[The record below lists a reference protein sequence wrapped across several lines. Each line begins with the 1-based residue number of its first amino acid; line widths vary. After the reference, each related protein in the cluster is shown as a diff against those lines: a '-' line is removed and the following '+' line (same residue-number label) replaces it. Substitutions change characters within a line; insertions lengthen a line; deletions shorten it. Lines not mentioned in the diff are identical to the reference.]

1 LTAVTRKRFTLAEY
15 HYLAELGFFS
25 EDDRVELIRG
35 EIMEMAAKCTPHSV
49 CNSLLLG
56 ELYTLVGKRG
66 NVRGQE
72 PITLPPNSEPEPDV
86 VVARRQSDHYLSA
99 HPSPK
104 DILLVIEV
112 ADSSL
117 QYDQQTKLALYA
129 EAGISDYWLFN
140 LIENHLEVYSEPV
153 QDVQGNSSY
162 RLRRIILPDEV
173 VALPC
178 LPDLSLNL
186 SSVFPSYPQ
195 QTQTSAYSG
204 TTQ

>member
-1 LTAVTRKRFTLAEY
+1 MTAVTRKRFTLAEY

-35 EIMEMAAKCTPHSV
+35 EIMEMAAKRTPHSV

-195 QTQTSAYSG
+195 QTQTSASSG

>member
-1 LTAVTRKRFTLAEY
+1 
-15 HYLAELGFFS
+15 
-25 EDDRVELIRG
+25 
-35 EIMEMAAKCTPHSV
+35 M
-49 CNSLLLG
+49 
-56 ELYTLVGKRG
+56 
-66 NVRGQE
+66 RGQE

-173 VALPC
+173 VALPS

-204 TTQ
+204 TAQ

>member
-195 QTQTSAYSG
+195 QTQTSASSG

>member
-1 LTAVTRKRFTLAEY
+1 MTAVTRKRFTLAEY

-35 EIMEMAAKCTPHSV
+35 EIMEMAAKRTPHSV

-117 QYDQQTKLALYA
+117 QYDQ
-129 EAGISDYWLFN
+129 
-140 LIENHLEVYSEPV
+140 
-153 QDVQGNSSY
+153 
-162 RLRRIILPDEV
+162 
-173 VALPC
+173 
-178 LPDLSLNL
+178 
-186 SSVFPSYPQ
+186 
-195 QTQTSAYSG
+195 
-204 TTQ
+204 

>member
-1 LTAVTRKRFTLAEY
+1 MTAVTRKRFTLAEY

-195 QTQTSAYSG
+195 QTQTSASSG

>member
-1 LTAVTRKRFTLAEY
+1 MTAVTRKRFTLAEY

-162 RLRRIILPDEV
+162 RLRRLILPDEV

-195 QTQTSAYSG
+195 QTQTSASSG

>member
-1 LTAVTRKRFTLAEY
+1 MTTVTRKRFTLAEY

-35 EIMEMAAKCTPHSV
+35 EIMEMAAKRTPHSV

-173 VALPC
+173 VALPS

-195 QTQTSAYSG
+195 QTQTSASSG

>member
-1 LTAVTRKRFTLAEY
+1 MTAVTRKRFTLAEY

-72 PITLPPNSEPEPDV
+72 PITLPPNSEPDV

-195 QTQTSAYSG
+195 QTQTSASSG